1 MGERSGTSVAT
12 TGAVIKFDDRKLRL
26 IVARAPD
33 LVESVVNKTGFDI
46 VRLAQNRVPV
56 DTGAT
61 KNSIRSRTISRFTR
75 RIGPTT
81 LYAIFLEFGTLR
93 MVARPFMVPALEG
106 VRQPFLNALGAIY
119 RRFQ

>member
-1 MGERSGTSVAT
+1 MPA
-12 TGAVIKFDDRKLRL
+12 GAVVRVDDKILRR

-33 LVESVVNKTGFDI
+33 LVEAVVSKTGFDV

-61 KNSIRSRTISRFTR
+61 KNSIRSRFVNRFTR

-81 LYAIFLEFGTLR
+81 LYAIFLEFGTIR
-93 MVARPFMVPALEG
+93 MPARPFMVPALEG
-106 VRQPFLNALGAIY
+106 VRASFLAALAAIY
-119 RRFQ
+119 QRVS